1 MANVNTFRELVASVL
16 NAYGDFESNLAE
28 ATKLSSAIQSLY
40 NTFSSELN
48 KYKTTL
54 EEAISSA
61 LLIEENKAE
70 LESKY
75 NQTKAIIDKLEQIS
89 NELQSLDIE
98 SLIRSILNKDL
109 NTQESFAK
117 ILESLI
123 LTPKYQEILSEV
135 LKTSTEAKEKVTLY
149 LERIVEVGVRIKS
162 DIVGF
167 KETIELKAQEAQ
179 EALAQNIQTI
189 TNIKEE
195 AKVSFDESLKAEKL
209 ELENLFNAQEQK
221 LEQKQVAFETIHKG
235 IETTLDKINEAKDFI
250 ADKGLPF
257 KVMVFQAFGFVNN
270 AQSIAFLYENKM
282 LNAKSYYN
290 HKQSE
295 AMNALIRT
303 DLETIKTLKEDIALK
318 HRGILFLSLKKRSC
332 L

>member
-89 NELQSLDIE
+89 NELESLELE
-98 SLIRSILNKDL
+98 SLIRSILNKEL
-109 NTQESFAK
+109 NTQTSFAK

-123 LTPKYQEILSEV
+123 LTPK
-135 LKTSTEAKEKVTLY
+135 
-149 LERIVEVGVRIKS
+149 
-162 DIVGF
+162 
-167 KETIELKAQEAQ
+167 
-179 EALAQNIQTI
+179 
-189 TNIKEE
+189 
-195 AKVSFDESLKAEKL
+195 
-209 ELENLFNAQEQK
+209 
-221 LEQKQVAFETIHKG
+221 
-235 IETTLDKINEAKDFI
+235 
-250 ADKGLPF
+250 
-257 KVMVFQAFGFVNN
+257 
-270 AQSIAFLYENKM
+270 
-282 LNAKSYYN
+282 
-290 HKQSE
+290 
-295 AMNALIRT
+295 
-303 DLETIKTLKEDIALK
+303 
-318 HRGILFLSLKKRSC
+318 
-332 L
+332 